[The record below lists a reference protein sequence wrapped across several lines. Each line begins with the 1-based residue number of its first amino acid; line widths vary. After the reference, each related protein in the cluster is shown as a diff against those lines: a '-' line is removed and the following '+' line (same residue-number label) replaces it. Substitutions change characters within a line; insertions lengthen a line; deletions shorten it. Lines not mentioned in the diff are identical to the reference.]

1 MSSKAFI
8 LCVDDEPINI
18 AIMEELL
25 ADNYQLRSVNSGE
38 ACLEVVGQQ
47 CPDLVLLDV
56 NMPGMDG
63 LETCSRL
70 RGDPLTAD
78 IPVVFVSAL
87 ATESELMAGYQAG
100 GDDYITKPF
109 SEDILQRKIEI
120 VLEAE
125 DKKQQLQEMTDSAV
139 QALIENQGNV
149 SELDIVVKFL
159 QDCFKQTEF
168 HGLSRVV
175 FNCLGRFELDSSLLF
190 LVDPEPMFWF
200 SDDIDRPMEQQIL
213 LSLNGQDR
221 IVRFGTRMAINSPR
235 ATILIRNMPL
245 EAENVTRLTEYI
257 SIMIEGLDAKIQ
269 CMAVEDQLDQQWD
282 LMYSTADGLKTQ
294 LQSVKSSDKKQ
305 RLKNARIVA
314 RLGTD
319 IAQVIEKKELSAT
332 QGRALAQVVKRVSQQ
347 TEKLGQERQVV
358 QQDLEGFLAS
368 SVKKLTSI

>member
-25 ADNYQLRSVNSGE
+25 AENYQIQSVTSGE
-38 ACLEVVGQQ
+38 ACLEVVGEQR
-47 CPDLVLLDV
+47 PDLVLLDV

-63 LETCSRL
+63 LETCSKL
-70 RGDPLTAD
+70 RNNPQTSD

-87 ATESELMAGYQAG
+87 AIESELMAGYQAG

-125 DKKQQLQEMTDSAV
+125 EKKQKLLEMTDSAL
-139 QALIENQGNV
+139 QALIANQGSI
-149 SELDIVVKFL
+149 SELDMVVNFL

-190 LVDPEPMFWF
+190 LTDPEPLFWF

-221 IVRFGTRMAINSPR
+221 IVRFGARMAINSPR

-245 EAENVTRLTEYI
+245 EAEKITRLTEYI
-257 SIMIEGLDAKIQ
+257 TILIEGLDAKIR
-269 CMAVEDQLDQQWD
+269 CMAVEEQLDQQWD
-282 LMYSTADGLKTQ
+282 MMYTTADELKSQ
-294 LQSVKSSDKKQ
+294 LKSVKASDKKQ
-305 RLKNARIVA
+305 KIKTGRMVA
-314 RLGTD
+314 RLGSD
-319 IAQVIEKKELSAT
+319 IAQVIEKKDLSTA
-332 QGRALAQVVKRVSQQ
+332 QGRALAQVVKRVGLQ
-347 TEKLGQERQVV
+347 TEKLDQERRAMQEI
-358 QQDLEGFLAS
+358 LETFIAD
-368 SVKKLTSI
+368 SVERLKSI

>member
-1 MSSKAFI
+1 MSNKAFI

-25 ADNYQLRSVNSGE
+25 ADNYQLQSVSSGE
-38 ACLEVVGQQ
+38 ACLKVVGQQ
-47 CPDLVLLDV
+47 RPDLILLDV

-125 DKKQQLQEMTDSAV
+125 DKKQQLQDITDSAV
-139 QALIENQGNV
+139 QALIANQDNI
-149 SELDIVVKFL
+149 SELDMVVNFL
-159 QDCFKQTEF
+159 QGCFKQTEF

-190 LVDPEPMFWF
+190 LTDSEPLFWF
-200 SDDIDRPMEQQIL
+200 SDDIDRPMERQIL
-213 LSLNGQDR
+213 LSLNSQDR
-221 IVRFGTRMAINSPR
+221 IVRFGTRMAINSSH

-245 EAENVTRLTEYI
+245 ETDKVTRLTEYI
-257 SIMIEGLDAKIQ
+257 SILIEGLDAKIR

-294 LQSVKSSDKKQ
+294 LELAKARDKKQ
-305 RLKNARIVA
+305 KIKSGRIVA
-314 RLGTD
+314 RLGSD
-319 IAQVIEKKELSAT
+319 IAQVIEKKELTTT
-332 QGRALAQVVKRVSQQ
+332 QGRALAQVVKRVSLQ
-347 TEKLGQERQVV
+347 TEKLNEERGII
-358 QQDLEGFLAS
+358 QQDLEVFLADNIKS
-368 SVKKLTSI
+368 LKSI

>member
-18 AIMEELL
+18 VIMEELL
-25 ADNYQLRSVNSGE
+25 AENYQLISVTSGE
-38 ACLEVVGQQ
+38 ACLDMVNRQR
-47 CPDLVLLDV
+47 PDLILLDV

-63 LETCSRL
+63 LETCTKL
-70 RGDPLTAD
+70 RADPQTRD

-125 DKKQQLQEMTDSAV
+125 EKKQQLQEITDSAV
-139 QALIENQGNV
+139 QALMENQGSI
-149 SELDIVVKFL
+149 SELDMVVNFL

-175 FNCLGRFELDSSLLF
+175 FNCLGRFELDTSLLF
-190 LVDPEPMFWF
+190 LTDSDPLFWF

-213 LSLNGQDR
+213 LSLNSQDR
-221 IVRFGTRMAINSPR
+221 IVRFGTRMAINSSR

-245 EAENVTRLTEYI
+245 ETEKATRLTEYI
-257 SIMIEGLDAKIQ
+257 SILIEGLDAKIR
-269 CMAVEDQLDQQWD
+269 CMAVEEQLNQQWD
-282 LMYSTADGLKTQ
+282 LMYSTADGLKAQ
-294 LQSVKSSDKKQ
+294 LQAVKASDKKQ
-305 RLKNARIVA
+305 KLRNGKIVA
-314 RLGTD
+314 RLGSD
-319 IAQVIEKKELSAT
+319 IAQIIDKRGLSAA
-332 QGRALAQVVKRVSQQ
+332 QGKALAQVVKRVGLQ
-347 TEKLGQERQVV
+347 TEKLNQERQVM
-358 QQDLEGFLAS
+358 QEGLEAFIVESRKNLKA
-368 SVKKLTSI
+368 I